1 MDNALCGRFATRR
14 EAELAVEHLVQD
26 HGLDRNAITVRAEG
40 TQNSAGTE
48 AAGADTESGHP
59 GLEKHGD
66 PQLAGMIEV
75 RVACDAGARAM
86 VEKVLR
92 EAGGKVASG

>member
-1 MDNALCGRFATRR
+1 MATSLCGRFATRR

-26 HGLDRNAITVRAEG
+26 HGVDRNAVTILAAGAE
-40 TQNSAGTE
+40 NSAGTE

-59 GLEKHGD
+59 GVEKDGD

-75 RVACDAGARAM
+75 RVDCDAGARGQ
-86 VEKVLR
+86 VEAVLR
-92 EAGGKVASG
+92 EMGGKVG

>member
-1 MDNALCGRFATRR
+1 MAMSLCGRFATRR

-26 HGLDRNAITVRAEG
+26 HGVDRTAVTVRAAGAE
-40 TQNSAGTE
+40 NSAGTH

-59 GLEKHGD
+59 GQEKHGD
-66 PQLAGMIEV
+66 PKLAGMIEV
-75 RVACDAGARAM
+75 RVDCPSGARGM

-92 EAGGKVASG
+92 EMGGQVG